1 MNSLIVYLGS
11 FYIVVGTIFLLV
23 PLIYLELGREKDL
36 IKSFL
41 NLLIGFIM
49 IIKNKTIDESFFL
62 ICLLFTV
69 LVVLYLVELY
79 RYRWNQLTDKEKDQ
93 LITFL
98 EFKNNLS
105 KILEAIN
112 LGVKNF
118 TKLLN
123 FSNFDKNN
131 QNLSPKKWVR
141 NDKND
146 NIKV

>member
-11 FYIVVGTIFLLV
+11 FYIVVGTIFLIV

-69 LVVLYLVELY
+69 LVVLYLVEISLS
-79 RYRWNQLTDKEKDQ
+79 RWNQLT
-93 LITFL
+93 
-98 EFKNNLS
+98 
-105 KILEAIN
+105 
-112 LGVKNF
+112 
-118 TKLLN
+118 
-123 FSNFDKNN
+123 
-131 QNLSPKKWVR
+131 
-141 NDKND
+141 
-146 NIKV
+146 